1 MPHLGTSDEYPQYMV
16 LGRNKK
22 NNNTFRSQKKKKCLI
37 WSYFKVIMFKC
48 ILLLIDLDAFDV
60 WLTVYLYVD
69 EVTLSN

>member
-1 MPHLGTSDEYPQYMV
+1 MSTHNIWFGGEIRKITILFDHT
-16 LGRNKK
+16 
-22 NNNTFRSQKKKKCLI
+22 KKKCLI